1 MERFIQCKCV
11 LTKNKEL
18 IPVWEL
24 NARVDDEDDIVI
36 DNNLFSNVILESD
49 DEVFD
54 CTAHIVDSYYD
65 LVTKK
70 VVIGKLIEIV
80 LENYNPFKVGEKVLV
95 EEEHNNKNMI
105 LKTIESIEVNK
116 NKCSCYFLKKEEKD
130 IKYKWLK
137 GGTVIREESFSD
149 NIDLI
154 EIKAYSDFIYK
165 FTDGTSETYE
175 FKLKRLITNE

>member
-24 NARVDDEDDIVI
+24 NARVDDEDDIFI
-36 DNNLFSNVILESD
+36 DNNLFSNVILESE

-54 CTAHIVDSYYD
+54 CTALIVDSYYD

-70 VVIGKLIEIV
+70 VVVGKLIEIV
-80 LENYNPFKVGEKVLV
+80 LDKYNPFKVGEEVLV
-95 EEEHNNKNMI
+95 EEERNNKNMI

-130 IKYKWLK
+130 VKYKWLK
-137 GGTVIREESFSD
+137 EGTIIKEESFSD